1 MKKRVYV
8 LTERATLRRATDY
21 PDQVPAPDEWLLP
34 DDDFDI
40 IKQFAA
46 DAPDNTADA
55 LLTYSLSRGRDTIRL
70 RTYAGLLDL
79 RGGLSLDIR
88 PRVGYLPN
96 LLRHL
101 PDAAFHRLH
110 TGQTGAMNLPLWEV
124 FIDAFLRETAHALG
138 QGLARNYVAETVETA
153 TLRGKIRMTQQARQ
167 PYFQPDRLALIQ
179 DEHTANIAVNRVLKT
194 ALLRVMGRSDVV
206 ASQTRCRQLLAFL
219 ADIPTSTNLPAD
231 LRAIASTNRLLRR
244 YDLALRWA
252 TWLLRGQGAGLCV
265 GPTVTNCL
273 LFSME
278 RVFEQYVAAGFRRV
292 GAEVQE
298 SSAHL
303 IDEHAGQPKF
313 KLRPDLILR
322 QNGQTIV
329 LDTKWKLL
337 DATDQNG
344 HYGIDQ
350 ADLYQL
356 YAYGKKYDATQ
367 LVLIYPAHAGFTKP
381 LRVFGYDDDMRLH
394 VVPFNLDKPLADEV
408 ATVLD
413 EVGGGAFKV

>member
-21 PDQVPAPDEWLLP
+21 PDMTPAPDEWLLP
-34 DDDFDI
+34 DVDFDI

-46 DAPDNTADA
+46 DAPDTTADA
-55 LLTYSLSRGRDTIRL
+55 LLTYSLSRGRDTVRL
-70 RTYAGLLDL
+70 RSYVGLLDL

-88 PRVGYLPN
+88 PRVGYLPA

-110 TGQTGAMNLPLWEV
+110 TGQSGATDLPLWEI
-124 FIDAFLRETAHALG
+124 FIDAFLRETTQALSR
-138 QGLARNYVAETVETA
+138 GLARSYVAEEAETA
-153 TLRGKIRMTQQARQ
+153 TLRGKIRMAEQVQQ
-167 PYFQPDRLALIQ
+167 PYFQPDRLAVTQ
-179 DEHTANIAVNRVLKT
+179 DEHTANIAVNRVLKA
-194 ALLRVMGRSDVV
+194 ALLRVMARSEVV

-219 ADIPTSTNLPAD
+219 ADIPSSQNLTTD
-231 LRAIASTNRLLRR
+231 LRAVTATNRLLQR
-244 YDLALRWA
+244 YAVALRWA

-265 GPTVTNCL
+265 GSTVTNCL
-273 LFSME
+273 LFPME

-313 KLRPDLILR
+313 KLRPDLLLR
-322 QNGQTIV
+322 QDEQTIV
-329 LDTKWKLL
+329 LDTKWKTL

-344 HYGIDQ
+344 HYGIEQ

-356 YAYGKKYDATQ
+356 YAYGKKYNATQ
-367 LVLIYPAHAGFTKP
+367 VVLIYPAHVGFTKP
-381 LRVFGYDDDMRLH
+381 LRVFGYDDTMHLH
-394 VVPFNLDKPLADEV
+394 VVPFDLTQPLHEEV
-408 ATVLD
+408 TKVLD
-413 EVGGGAFKV
+413 EVGGGGFRV

>member
-8 LTERATLRRATDY
+8 LSERATLRRATDY
-21 PDQVPAPDEWLLP
+21 PDQTPAPDEWLLP
-34 DDDFDI
+34 DVDFDL

-46 DAPDNTADA
+46 AAPDTAADA
-55 LLTYSLSRGRDTIRL
+55 LLTYSLSRGRDAIRL
-70 RTYAGLLDL
+70 RSYVGLLGL

-88 PRVGYLPN
+88 PRVGYLPA

-101 PDAAFHRLH
+101 PDAAFHRLN
-110 TGQTGAMNLPLWEV
+110 TGQTGATDLPLWEL
-124 FIDAFLRETAHALG
+124 FIDVFLRETTHALG
-138 QGLARNYVAETVETA
+138 QGLARSYVAEEIETA
-153 TLRGKIRMTQQARQ
+153 TLRGKIRMTEQARQ
-167 PYFQPDRLALIQ
+167 PYFQPDRLAVIQ
-179 DEHTANIAVNRVLKT
+179 DEHTANIAANRVLKL
-194 ALLRVMGRSDVV
+194 ALLHVMGHSEVV
-206 ASQTRCRQLLAFL
+206 ASQTRCRQLLAIL
-219 ADIPTSTNLPAD
+219 AEVPPSAQLAAD
-231 LRAIASTNRLLRR
+231 LRAVAITNRLLQR
-244 YDLALRWA
+244 YAVALRWA

-265 GPTVTNCL
+265 GPSVSNCL

-292 GAEVQE
+292 GADVQE

-313 KLRPDLILR
+313 KLRPDLLLR
-322 QNGQTIV
+322 RDGQTIV

-356 YAYGKKYDATQ
+356 YAYGKKYNATQ
-367 LVLIYPAHAGFTKP
+367 LVLIYPAHEGFQKP
-381 LRVFGYDDDMRLH
+381 LRVFGYDDAMHLY

-408 ATVLD
+408 EKVLA
-413 EVGGGAFKV
+413 EVGETGFDV